1 MGTILFL
8 IFFPMII
15 AFILLVVKA
24 DKGRDVIVIASAA
37 LIAAMSIVVAIQFSA
52 GGGDFCGERR
62 VCKRRS
68 CCRRK

>member
-37 LIAAMSIVVAIQFSA
+37 IIAAMSIVVAIQFSA
-52 GGGDFCGERR
+52 GGD
-62 VCKRRS
+62 
-68 CCRRK
+68 RKSVV